1 MPVPSS
7 LSGRTISHYR
17 ILEKLGGGGMG
28 VVFKAQDIKLG
39 RFVALKFLPDEV
51 AKDAQ
56 ALSRFQ
62 REAKAASALNHPNI
76 CTIYEIGDEN
86 GKAYIVME
94 YLEGQTLKHRIGGRS
109 VEIEPLL
116 DLAIEIAD
124 ALDAAHA
131 KGIVHRD
138 IKPANIFV
146 TERGHAKILDFGL
159 AKVAPKNEPSRD
171 EDTLAVGA
179 PLGASDVDLT
189 SPGTAVGTVAYMS
202 PEQLGAK
209 DLDPRTDLF
218 SFGVVL
224 YEMATGTLPFRGDSS
239 ALITNAILNRAP
251 VPPLRLNPDIPPKLE
266 DVITRALEKDR
277 NLRYQHASDIRAELR
292 RIKRDTDSTRSGA
305 SIEPAAEEEKNHSG
319 RTAGVPPGTLVTPG
333 SGRAAATA
341 PATSK
346 SDRHPAVIAAEAPSG
361 TTGSAA
367 RKLNPYVVYAIGAL
381 VIAALATGAYFL
393 FRRAPKLTE
402 KDAIVIA
409 DFSNGT
415 GDTTF
420 DDTLKQALS
429 VQLAQSPFLNIL
441 SDAKV
446 NETLHLMGRPPG
458 DHLTKEVARE
468 ICQRTS
474 STAMLSGAIAQV
486 GDSYSLVLK
495 AENCATG
502 DSLASVESE
511 ASDKNH
517 VLDALGKVGT
527 SMREK
532 LGESLASVRRFD
544 TPLAEATTSSLEAL
558 KAFSEGEKA
567 RSSKGS
573 AAAIPHFKQAVDLD
587 PNFALAIAD
596 LGIEYANLG
605 EVGLSRQ
612 YLQKAYE
619 LRDRVSERE
628 RYHVSA
634 FYYLN
639 SVGDIEKARQQLELW
654 AQAYPRDPRPPLDL
668 GVSYQ
673 LLGQYDKALSETLKV
688 VRLAPD
694 DTTGYA
700 NLMGYHI
707 SLNHL
712 DEAKATYQ
720 EALRRNLG
728 ENIILRANMYWLA
741 FLESDSAEM
750 ERQVAWAAGKPG
762 SEDFLDAITSDTEAY
777 HGRLAK
783 ARELSRRAGEFDV
796 RNDQKETAAL
806 WQMLAALHE
815 AEFGNADQARKQAAA
830 DLELA
835 STHDTQILAAL
846 VFARAGDLAHA
857 EKLADDLAKRYPGD
871 TLVNSYWL
879 PSIRGAVELD
889 RNNPAKSVE
898 LLKPALQYEFG
909 LPTTTVTVGSPL
921 IPPYIRGEAYL
932 QTHRGAEAATEFQKL
947 IDRRYL
953 VGNFP
958 LGALAHLG
966 LARAYA
972 EQGDAAKARVAYQDF
987 FALWKDADPD
997 IPILQQA
1004 KAEYAKLR

>member
-1 MPVPSS
+1 
-7 LSGRTISHYR
+7 
-17 ILEKLGGGGMG
+17 MG
-28 VVFKAQDIKLG
+28 VIYKAEDTRLHRSVG
-39 RFVALKFLPDEV
+39 LKFLPEEL
-51 AKDAQ
+51 ARDAQ
-56 ALSRFQ
+56 ALERFR
-62 REAKAASALNHPNI
+62 REAEAASALNHPNI
-76 CTIYEIGDEN
+76 CTIHDIGDEN
-86 GKAYIVME
+86 GRAYIVME
-94 YLEGQTLKHRIGGRS
+94 FLDGQTLKHRIGGRP
-109 VEIEPLL
+109 VDLETLL
-116 DLAIEIAD
+116 DLSIEIAD

-159 AKVAPKNEPSRD
+159 AKVAPKKDASHDDPTQVTATD
-171 EDTLAVGA
+171 AAVGEI
-179 PLGASDVDLT
+179 DLT
-189 SPGTAVGTVAYMS
+189 SPGTTVGTVAYMS

-239 ALITNAILNRAP
+239 ALVTNAILTRSP
-251 VPPLRLNPDIPPKLE
+251 IPPLRLNPDIPPKLE
-266 DVITRALEKDR
+266 DVINRALEKDR

-292 RIKRDTDSTRSGA
+292 RIKRDADSTRSGT
-305 SIEPAAEEEKNHSG
+305 SVEAADEVERGSSA
-319 RTAGVPPGTLVTPG
+319 RTAAAPPSTVVTPG
-333 SGRAAATA
+333 SGRTTATA
-341 PATSK
+341 PAITA
-346 SDRHPAVIAAEAPSG
+346 SDRHPAAIAAEAPSG

-381 VIAALATGAYFL
+381 VLAALATAAYFL
-393 FRRAPKLTE
+393 FHRPPKLTE
-402 KDAIVIA
+402 KDAIVIS

-458 DHLTKEVARE
+458 DRLTKDVAHE
-468 ICQRTS
+468 ICQRTA
-474 STAMLSGAIAQV
+474 STAMLAGSIAQI
-486 GDSYSLVLK
+486 GDRYELVLK
-495 AENCATG
+495 AVNCATG
-502 DSLASVESE
+502 DSLASAE
-511 ASDKNH
+511 AEAGDKNH

-532 LGESLASVRRFD
+532 LGESLASIQRFD
-544 TPLAEATTSSLEAL
+544 TPLEQATTSSLEAL
-558 KAFSEGEKA
+558 KAYSEGEKA
-567 RSSKGS
+567 RSTKGDT
-573 AAAIPHFKQAVDLD
+573 AAIPYFKRAVDLD

-605 EVGLSRQ
+605 EAGLSRQ

-628 RYHVSA
+628 KYHVSA

-639 SVGDIEKARQQLELW
+639 ALGDFEKARQQLELW

-668 GVSYQ
+668 GVTYGG
-673 LLGQYDKALSETLKV
+673 LGEYDKALSETLEV
-688 VRLAPD
+688 LRLAPD
-694 DTTGYA
+694 NGIGYA
-700 NLMGYHI
+700 NLIGYYI
-707 SLNHL
+707 SLNRL

-720 EALRRNLG
+720 EAVRRNLG
-728 ENIILRANMYWLA
+728 EQAILRANMYWLA
-741 FLESDSAEM
+741 FLEGDSAEM
-750 ERQVAWAAGKPG
+750 ARQVAWAAGKPG
-762 SEDFLDAITSDTEAY
+762 SEDFLNAVSADTEAY
-777 HGRLAK
+777 HGRLAR
-783 ARELSRRAGEFDV
+783 ARELSRRAVEFAL

-806 WQMLAALHE
+806 WQMLAALRE
-815 AEFGNADQARKQAAA
+815 SEFGSADQARKQAAA
-830 DLELA
+830 ALELA

-846 VFARAGDLAHA
+846 VLAHA
-857 EKLADDLAKRYPGD
+857 GDTARAEALAGELAKRYPED
-871 TLVNSYWL
+871 TFVNGYWL
-879 PSIRGAVELD
+879 PSVRGAIEFG
-889 RNNPAKSVE
+889 RKNPAKTIE
-898 LLKPALQYEFG
+898 LLKPAQQYEFG
-909 LPTTTVTVGSPL
+909 LPTTTVAVGSPL
-921 IPPYIRGEAYL
+921 IPVYIRGEAYL
-932 QTHRGAEAATEFQKL
+932 QIHDGAGAAREFQKM
-947 IDRRYL
+947 IDHKYL

-958 LGALAHLG
+958 LGTLAHLG
-966 LARAYA
+966 LARACA

-1004 KAEYAKLR
+1004 KAEYAKLQ